1 MTNKLQDFTENYYT
15 KYSHHIYNFV
25 RKNDFVQSMNMTVGT
40 FSVGKTIEFP
50 PILKN
55 FVAPEEFLSEED
67 SYELDR
73 LFGDFYKHLLS
84 IGILPDMVK
93 DKQKEIADEFVNF
106 LISEIKDPIHKQIVS
121 LRNWAKNN
129 DGSDIKKSYR
139 VFKAL
144 YNYMLYLA
152 HSGIIPEDVINSEES
167 KQASTLY
174 QEVLGNAT
182 AINLK
187 SLLKPLQEFYTLIK
201 AIYTLVNAKEFDDV
215 EGWVELAQAHD
226 LPMFYD
232 VLE

>member
-1 MTNKLQDFTENYYT
+1 
-15 KYSHHIYNFV
+15 
-25 RKNDFVQSMNMTVGT
+25 
-40 FSVGKTIEFP
+40 
-50 PILKN
+50 
-55 FVAPEEFLSEED
+55 
-67 SYELDR
+67 
-73 LFGDFYKHLLS
+73 
-84 IGILPDMVK
+84 MVK

-106 LISEIKDPIHKQIVS
+106 LISEIKDPIHNQILS
-121 LRNWAKNN
+121 IGSWGKKS